1 MSKST
6 EPLICYCFGYTKT
19 DIITEIEAAGH
30 SVIMEK
36 IKQNR
41 KAGTCECD
49 TKHPESRCCI
59 GDVHQVVKEYLYL
72 KSTHREQ
79 KP

>member
-41 KAGTCECD
+41 KAGTYECD
-49 TKHPESRCCI
+49 TKHPESR
-59 GDVHQVVKEYLYL
+59 
-72 KSTHREQ
+72 
-79 KP
+79 